1 MESSTLTVRPER
13 SLSGAGGL
21 LSLPVYRR
29 LWLSSILYYAAYWV
43 EIVTAGWVVLAM
55 TRSALAVGLVGFCR
69 MLPMLL
75 LGMLLGAVADRIPR
89 TALLLV
95 AQSTGLLASGCLA
108 TLFALGHARL
118 WSICLLTGVLGC
130 VWATDFPTRRA
141 LIAEVQGSERSGRAL
156 SLEAMTMQ
164 GSKLV
169 AAALAGGLLAA
180 GGARLGY
187 LVVAGLYAT
196 GVVAMLR
203 LRRSMPAPARAT
215 APSIPLVRL
224 VGEGFSVA
232 LRIPSLRAVLA
243 VTALMNL
250 LVFPYQQLT
259 AVIAGQILTV
269 GPFWMGLL
277 TGADGIG
284 AIVVAG
290 LLAFRIRLGRAGL
303 AFAAGALSGTALVVL
318 LGASHVYPLSLG
330 AQIGAGACFGAFSSV
345 QPLLMLRAVEPAM
358 RARALGVLA
367 MAIGCT
373 PFGVL
378 LAGMLS
384 SVVGPSATLTG
395 MGIVALLGMSAV
407 HLRNRALLRS

>member
-1 MESSTLTVRPER
+1 MEPSTVAARPEPA
-13 SLSGAGGL
+13 LGGPAGL
-21 LSLPVYRR
+21 LARPIYRR

-55 TRSALAVGLVGFCR
+55 THSALAVGLVGFCR

-75 LGMLLGAVADRIPR
+75 LGMVLGAVADRIPR

-95 AQSTGLLASGCLA
+95 AQSVGLLASASLA
-108 TLFALGHARL
+108 ALFALGLAHL
-118 WSICLLTGVLGC
+118 WSICLLTGALGC
-130 VWATDFPTRRA
+130 VWAADFSTRRA
-141 LIAEVQGSERSGRAL
+141 LIAEVQGSERSARAL

-164 GSKLV
+164 GSKLF
-169 AAALAGGLLAA
+169 AAALAGGVLAA
-180 GGARLGY
+180 GGARFGY
-187 LVVAGLYAT
+187 LLVAGLYAT
-196 GVVAMLR
+196 GAVAVLR
-203 LRRSMPAPARAT
+203 LRRSLPVEVRASG
-215 APSIPLVRL
+215 AAIPLVRL

-303 AFAAGALSGTALVVL
+303 AFAAGALSGTSLVVL
-318 LGASHVYPLSLG
+318 LGISHVYPLSLG
-330 AQIGAGACFGAFSSV
+330 LQIGAGACFGAFSSV

-378 LAGMLS
+378 LAGTLS
-384 SVVGPSATLTG
+384 IVMGPSATLAG
-395 MGIVALLGMSAV
+395 MGILALAGMSAV
-407 HLRNRALLRS
+407 HLRNRALLHS